1 MLWYN
6 ILYLMSGRPKRKRSK
21 KSDAADDNVANDEV
35 IDVEVDNGTGD
46 VVGSRNQKRS
56 RRQRAT
62 NPPTP
67 PTIDPESLSSSSST
81 LLNTHPHSRL
91 PSYLSE
97 AFSDLY
103 SQDGLVVLG
112 RGLGW
117 LGLLC
122 SFVRFYADA
131 SDDGYAATLDGG
143 GGGGG
148 RSAGRR
154 TTTETTMIVCEPRI
168 PSRGE
173 AAGGGRRWYSC

>member
-1 MLWYN
+1 
-6 ILYLMSGRPKRKRSK
+6 MSGRPKRKRSK
-21 KSDAADDNVANDEV
+21 KSDAAEDNVANDEV
-35 IDVEVDNGTGD
+35 IDVEVDDGTGD

-67 PTIDPESLSSSSST
+67 PTIDPESSSSSSSST

-131 SDDGYAATLDGG
+131 SDDGYAA
-143 GGGGG
+143 G

-154 TTTETTMIVCEPRI
+154 TTTETTMIVGEARI

>member
-1 MLWYN
+1 
-6 ILYLMSGRPKRKRSK
+6 MSGRPKRKRSK
-21 KSDAADDNVANDEV
+21 KSDATEDNVANDEV
-35 IDVEVDNGTGD
+35 INVEVDDGTGD
-46 VVGSRNQKRS
+46 VVGSRNKKRS
-56 RRQRAT
+56 RLQRAT

-67 PTIDPESLSSSSST
+67 PTIDPESSSSSSSPST

-143 GGGGG
+143 G
-148 RSAGRR
+148 RPPRAAGRR
-154 TTTETTMIVCEPRI
+154 TTTETTMIVGEARI

>member
-1 MLWYN
+1 
-6 ILYLMSGRPKRKRSK
+6 MSGRPKRKRSK
-21 KSDAADDNVANDEV
+21 KSDAAEDNVANDEV
-35 IDVEVDNGTGD
+35 IDVEVDDGTGD

-67 PTIDPESLSSSSST
+67 PTIDPESSSSSSSST

-148 RSAGRR
+148 A
-154 TTTETTMIVCEPRI
+154 I
-168 PSRGE
+168 
-173 AAGGGRRWYSC
+173 GGKEK